1 MFLGIIHF
9 LPQTFCD
16 IHFLPRLFAIYISCP
31 NFLNIQN
38 MPQNNCETPTP
49 RCIEIRPHLRPPEAD
64 KTGRRPDTTHN
75 EISID
80 RLQRLSTRHDRNHTT
95 TSSWCRGHDWGLK
108 RHGVIVTM
116 KGYREEGRVDAAQ
129 HAKKD
134 TQRQSD
140 GADEDA
146 CVSRF
151 NSERSCLCI
160 VLGNIT
166 GE

>member
-1 MFLGIIHF
+1 MV
-9 LPQTFCD
+9 
-16 IHFLPRLFAIYISCP
+16 
-31 NFLNIQN
+31 
-38 MPQNNCETPTP
+38 NN
-49 RCIEIRPHLRPPEAD
+49 
-64 KTGRRPDTTHN
+64 KTRQKSH
-75 EISID
+75 
-80 RLQRLSTRHDRNHTT
+80 RNVKLV
-95 TSSWCRGHDWGLK
+95 SGHDWGLK

-166 GE
+166 RVTVSLE

>member
-1 MFLGIIHF
+1 
-9 LPQTFCD
+9 
-16 IHFLPRLFAIYISCP
+16 
-31 NFLNIQN
+31 
-38 MPQNNCETPTP
+38 MPQNNCETHTP

-75 EISID
+75 ESSID
-80 RLQRLSTRHDRNHTT
+80 CLQRLTRHDRNHTT

-166 GE
+166 RVTMTVRWLWRCSQLGSVDATQVGSTLLQSRIL